1 MMKLQLALDR
11 LSWDRCFQLTEDV
24 QESIDII
31 EIGTGVIKEY
41 GMAIVREMRKR
52 YPHHIILADMK
63 ICDAGKHEAAQ
74 AFEAGADIATVMAFA
89 PQATIIETLE
99 TARSL
104 QKEMMVDLLG
114 VTEPQLVQEL
124 VQLGVTFV
132 GLHLGKDQQ
141 KQQQIGSEL
150 FDLVEGLSVRT
161 AVAGGVT
168 LKSLPDIIAYQ
179 PNVIIVGSGLTKA
192 EDPHTMAKQFKEE
205 ITRNV

>member
-1 MMKLQLALDR
+1 MKLQLALDR